1 MRRWILIL
9 GWLSAT
15 ASMAQEAPA
24 VEVCPFG
31 SVDLRMTSSSG
42 RGVGVNRLRR
52 GDSPLS
58 HLQVNLFGDIVVG
71 DDLTLFN
78 QITID
83 PSSGATAS
91 SFLRTW
97 AQWRLVSNAH
107 SDLHVQFGKIPT
119 PFGHFTERAYADKNP
134 LLGQPLLYQY
144 FSSLR
149 SNQLPADNEDLLSQ
163 RGSGRGGFAGYKG
176 GGSESARSGLPLVY
190 DSCWDYGGGLIGS
203 V

>member
-1 MRRWILIL
+1 
-9 GWLSAT
+9 
-15 ASMAQEAPA
+15 
-24 VEVCPFG
+24 
-31 SVDLRMTSSSG
+31 
-42 RGVGVNRLRR
+42 
-52 GDSPLS
+52 
-58 HLQVNLFGDIVVG
+58 
-71 DDLTLFN
+71 
-78 QITID
+78 
-83 PSSGATAS
+83 
-91 SFLRTW
+91 
-97 AQWRLVSNAH
+97 LVSNAH

>member
-9 GWLSAT
+9 GCLSAT

-24 VEVCPFG
+24 VEIYPFG

-42 RGVGVNRLRR
+42 RGVEVNRLRR

-58 HLQVNLFGDIVVG
+58 HLQVSFFADIVVG

-83 PSSGATAS
+83 PSSRAPTS
-91 SFLRTW
+91 YFLRTW
-97 AQWRLVSNAH
+97 AQWRLLRNAH

-134 LLGQPLLYQY
+134 LLGQPLLYQ
-144 FSSLR
+144 
-149 SNQLPADNEDLLSQ
+149 
-163 RGSGRGGFAGYKG
+163 
-176 GGSESARSGLPLVY
+176 
-190 DSCWDYGGGLIGS
+190 
-203 V
+203 